1 MRAQIKLMQHVKNN
15 IIRPKIDGIKQLYY
29 SINRNANYNANS
41 VEARAIRKHLYM
53 AQAELTEIKEMIDE
67 NKTAL
72 RTYLEEKETFKQSIR
87 KHRNSSNKD
96 NID

>member
-1 MRAQIKLMQHVKNN
+1 
-15 IIRPKIDGIKQLYY
+15 
-29 SINRNANYNANS
+29 
-41 VEARAIRKHLYM
+41 M
-53 AQAELTEIKEMIDE
+53 AQAELAEIKEMIDE

-72 RTYLEEKETFKQSIR
+72 RTYLEEKENFKQSIR